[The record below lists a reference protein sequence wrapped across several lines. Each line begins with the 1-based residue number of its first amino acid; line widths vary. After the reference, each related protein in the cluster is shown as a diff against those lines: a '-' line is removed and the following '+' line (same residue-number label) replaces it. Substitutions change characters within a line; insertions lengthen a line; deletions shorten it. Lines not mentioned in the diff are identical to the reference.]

1 MRGVAVLVMIEWHA
15 LDSWTRVEDRE
26 GTAFWL
32 LAFLG
37 GWAAP
42 LFLFLAGLAV
52 PLAGHAKI
60 ARGISRQDA
69 SRELQRR
76 GWQVFLLAH
85 VFRLQSFLLN
95 PTARWSSLLKPDI
108 LNILGLGL
116 VAAAWIWGRGRGRR
130 SEAMWLAGIALAVV
144 AITPLVRSWWWP
156 SLLYPRFEAY
166 LRPVGT
172 FGVFSLFP
180 WVGLLFAGAT
190 VGVYLADQRD
200 TPALHKRLALL
211 GLSVFAIGMIGS
223 YVPSPLAQSSFWTTS
238 ISLFLIRCGVMTS
251 TLPLAWLIKRT
262 SEAWSPTILLGRH
275 SLFVYWVH
283 VELAYG
289 VFMRPWQKSFAISE
303 AMIGFA
309 LLTGLMIA
317 LTLGWQKWRS
327 APLVPSHLVVAPP
340 ARRRLGARASS
351 LETAS

>member
-1 MRGVAVLVMIEWHA
+1 MSRRPYIDWMRGVAVLVMIEWHA
-15 LDSWTRVEDRE
+15 LDAWTLQSDRD

-32 LAFLG
+32 LSFVG

-42 LFLFLAGLAV
+42 LFLFLAGVAV
-52 PLAGHAKI
+52 PLAGHAKL
-60 ARGISRQDA
+60 ARGVSRRDA
-69 SRELQRR
+69 CRDLQRR

-85 VFRLQSFLLN
+85 LFRLQSFLLN

-116 VAAAWIWGRGRGRR
+116 VAAAAIWGRGRGRR
-130 SEAMWLAGIALAVV
+130 SEAIWLLTIALAVV
-144 AITPLVRSWWWP
+144 AITPLVRGWWWP

-190 VGVYLADQRD
+190 VGVYLADQPD
-200 TPALHKRLALL
+200 TPSVHKRLALI

-223 YVPSPLAQSSFWTTS
+223 FMPSPFALSSFWTTS
-238 ISLFLIRCGVMTS
+238 ISLFLIRSGVMT
-251 TLPLAWLIKRT
+251 TLLPLAWLIKRKA
-262 SEAWSPTILLGRH
+262 SNAWSPTIMLGRH

-289 VFMRPWQKSFAISE
+289 IFMRPWQKSFPLTE
-303 AMIGFA
+303 ALIGFV
-309 LLTGLMIA
+309 LLTALMVV
-317 LTLGWQKWRS
+317 LTLAWQKWRR
-327 APLVPSHLVVAPP
+327 APLIPPHLAVE
-340 ARRRLGARASS
+340 RA
-351 LETAS
+351 